1 MVECCNVVVFVK
13 RDAVKKHKRR
23 PLRDSA
29 FWGRGLKSQPMYSR
43 ANRWNWEIPLL
54 LVFCEDFTVAFLNN
68 TRATVDS
75 SRSPVTCPK
84 YAIDASGP

>member
-54 LVFCEDFTVAFLNN
+54 LVCCEDFAVAFLNN
-68 TRATVDS
+68 LVAIGVRSCSPAT
-75 SRSPVTCPK
+75 SPK
-84 YAIDASGP
+84 